1 MNFDFAAWLAAG
13 TVLATS
19 NVIVISR
26 DWRIRL
32 AALAVQYLAMF
43 LLVTRHLPF
52 AMGAV
57 KLITGWMVVAVLG
70 MTRLGLALDEEED
83 VFWSRGTWFRV
94 ILMGIVTL
102 AAAGAS
108 LNIDASI
115 PGMGLPV
122 IVGGLILAGAGVLHV
137 SVTTD
142 VLRVVMGLLTALAGF
157 EVLYAAVESSIL
169 VGGLLAVVNLGLGIA
184 GAYLLTAGTIPL
196 ESGDE
201 L

>member
-1 MNFDFAAWLAAG
+1 MNFELVSWLAAG
-13 TVLATS
+13 LILATS
-19 NVIVISR
+19 TTILVSR
-26 DWRIRL
+26 DWRISL

-52 AMGAV
+52 AMGSA
-57 KLITGWMVVAVLG
+57 KLISGWMAVAVLG
-70 MTRLGLALDEEED
+70 MTRLGLSVEEQED
-83 VFWSRGTWFRV
+83 IFWSRGTPFRV

-122 IVGGLILAGAGVLHV
+122 IVGGLILAGAGILHV

-142 VLRVVMGLLTALAGF
+142 VLRVTLGLLTALAGF

-169 VGGLLAVVNLGLGIA
+169 VSGLLALVNLGLGIA
-184 GAYLLTAGTIPL
+184 GAYLLTAGAVPL
-196 ESGDE
+196 ESGEE

>member
-1 MNFDFAAWLAAG
+1 MNFEFVSWLAAG
-13 TVLATS
+13 TILATS
-19 NVIVISR
+19 TAILISR
-26 DWRIRL
+26 DWRISL

-52 AMGAV
+52 AMGAA
-57 KLITGWMVVAVLG
+57 KLITGWMVVVVLG
-70 MTRLGLALDEEED
+70 MTCLGLALEEEED
-83 VFWSRGTWFRV
+83 VFWARGTWFRV
-94 ILMGIVTL
+94 ILMGIVAL

-122 IVGGLILAGAGVLHV
+122 IVGGLILAGAGTLHI
-137 SVTTD
+137 SVTSD

-157 EVLYAAVESSIL
+157 EILYAAVESSIL
-169 VGGLLAVVNLGLGIA
+169 VSGLLAVVNLGLGIA
-184 GAYLLTAGTIPL
+184 GAYLLTAGAVPL
-196 ESGDE
+196 EGGEE

>member
-1 MNFDFAAWLAAG
+1 MNFEFVSWLAAG
-13 TVLATS
+13 TILATS
-19 NVIVISR
+19 TTILISR
-26 DWRIRL
+26 DWRISL

-52 AMGAV
+52 AMGSA
-57 KLITGWMVVAVLG
+57 KLIAGWMVVAVLG
-70 MTRLGLALDEEED
+70 MTRLGLTLEEEED

-122 IVGGLILAGAGVLHV
+122 IVGGLILTGAGALHV

-157 EVLYAAVESSIL
+157 EILYAAVESSIL
-169 VGGLLAVVNLGLGIA
+169 VLGIA
-184 GAYLLTAGTIPL
+184 GAYLLTAGAVPL
-196 ESGDE
+196 ESGEE

>member
-1 MNFDFAAWLAAG
+1 MNFEFVPWLAAG
-13 TVLATS
+13 TILATS
-19 NVIVISR
+19 TAILISR
-26 DWRIRL
+26 DWRISL

-52 AMGAV
+52 AMGSA
-57 KLITGWMVVAVLG
+57 KLITGWMAVAVLG
-70 MTRLGLALDEEED
+70 MTRLGLSLEEEED

-108 LNIDASI
+108 LSLDASI

-122 IVGGLILAGAGVLHV
+122 IAGGLILAGAGILHV

-142 VLRVVMGLLTALAGF
+142 VLRVTLGLLTALAGF

-169 VGGLLAVVNLGLGIA
+169 VSGLLAIANLGLGIT
-184 GAYLLTAGTIPL
+184 GAYLLVAGTVPL
-196 ESGDE
+196 ESGE
-201 L
+201 EP